1 MLSAEL
7 INEQSYWI
15 SVFEP
20 LPHEREDLINKY
32 EVTKELLDY
41 AIDPYEKARVEVDR
55 DAGVTLLIFDVYVPT
70 HEIIVRLGFFFLDL
84 FYFFPIWYLHRS
96 KFSNSRLTLV

>member
-20 LPHEREDLINKY
+20 LPHEREDLINK
-32 EVTKELLDY
+32 
-41 AIDPYEKARVEVDR
+41 
-55 DAGVTLLIFDVYVPT
+55 
-70 HEIIVRLGFFFLDL
+70 
-84 FYFFPIWYLHRS
+84 
-96 KFSNSRLTLV
+96 